1 MNVNFGYL
9 EQKLSRELHPENQK
23 KAKPKTI
30 DSQTRPEDILDMF
43 QNQNLAPAE
52 WENLAEQILK
62 REVQKVADDLRGNVQ
77 PAASERDTIFE
88 PRQALLMTLAPKNQE

>member
-52 WENLAEQILK
+52 WENLAEQVLK
-62 REVQKVADDLRGNVQ
+62 RGSKKSRTTSEGMSSQYPKGTQYLSLVRG
-77 PAASERDTIFE
+77 F
-88 PRQALLMTLAPKNQE
+88 